1 MRKLNET
8 YRIFLCVVK
17 IPKSPHCSIE
27 IKSITCMITVFLL
40 LNHREKN
47 MVYYSCSLTLKSECE
62 LAAKMISKTLR
73 TVDHVEHESFQPLIN
88 ILGFHS
94 KKVNEATLRDV
105 IGMVKLSYLNDIFL
119 CLAFSILF
127 LATDTPLRVMVLN
140 THATTR
146 VEFF

>member
-17 IPKSPHCSIE
+17 IPKSPQCSIE

-47 MVYYSCSLTLKSECE
+47 RVYYSCSLTLKSECE

-73 TVDHVEHESFQPLIN
+73 TVDHVDHESFQPLMN

-94 KKVNEATLRDV
+94 KKVNEALRDV
-105 IGMVKLSYLNDIFL
+105 IGMVKLSYLNDIIL

-127 LATDTPLRVMVLN
+127 LATDTPLRMMVLN
-140 THATTR
+140 TLATTR